1 MSLGSLDVSLEI
13 CTRVA
18 RNSSEI
24 SCQVEA
30 SDVLWSDG
38 VFKYIFWFVFL
49 FFLAHVGFDFRPHA
63 QLGLI

>member
-1 MSLGSLDVSLEI
+1 MSLGSRDVSLEI

-24 SCQVEA
+24 SCQAEA

-49 FFLAHVGFDFRPHA
+49 SPLAHVGFAFRP
-63 QLGLI
+63 QLDLI